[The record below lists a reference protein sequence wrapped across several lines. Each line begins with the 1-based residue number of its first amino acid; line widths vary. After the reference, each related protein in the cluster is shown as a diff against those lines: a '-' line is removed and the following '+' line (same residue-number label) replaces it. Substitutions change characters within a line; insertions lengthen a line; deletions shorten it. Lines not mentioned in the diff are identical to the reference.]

1 MNENNNKKN
10 EITPVDRAKAITTF
24 YKFGRKYPTIWR
36 QVQAKISFHDFFD
49 VNEILSNKLDFS
61 DADKVNEWVD
71 LALKDLSAARKLYK
85 SEDGL
90 ALYHLQQ
97 GIEKLLKASLI
108 FTGFKT
114 ESNVIT
120 LNHKPQEFA
129 VELLNDP
136 EMSKAMFEQFPFK
149 GVKKPKKPSEEKI
162 KEFKSLI
169 VSNNK
174 IQAIEKGDDIVK
186 GVSSILGKP
195 NPILFEPDEF
205 SFMTKSVMEKTIPKK
220 ELKRF
225 IDECNN
231 GPISYDDMIYHTS
244 NFCFVAINMSLI
256 LLPLSTGI
264 WAFQSIPRYPD
275 ELRQLKDKGFEDY
288 ELHKAFYTILNQ
300 VEKFGEFFREYM
312 NS

>member
-1 MNENNNKKN
+1 MSENKN
-10 EITPVDRAKAITTF
+10 AITAVDRAKAIRTF

-36 QVQAKISFHDFFD
+36 QVQAKVSFHDFFD
-49 VNEILSNKLDFS
+49 VNEIISDKLDFS
-61 DADKVNEWVD
+61 DADKVSEWID
-71 LALKDLSAARKLYK
+71 LALLDISAARKLYK

-120 LNHKPQEFA
+120 LNHKPQQFA

-136 EMSKAMFEQFPFK
+136 DMNKAMFEQFPFK
-149 GVKKPKKPSEEKI
+149 GVKKPKKPSDEKI
-162 KEFKSLI
+162 EKFKSLI
-169 VSNNK
+169 ISNDK
-174 IQAIEKGDDIVK
+174 IQALENGDDIVK
-186 GVSSILGKP
+186 GVSALLGKP

-205 SFMTKSVMEKTIPKK
+205 SYMTKTIMEKTVPKK
-220 ELKRF
+220 ELNKF
-225 IDECNN
+225 IEECNES
-231 GPISYDDMIYHTS
+231 PISYEDMIYHTS
-244 NFCFVAINMSLI
+244 NYCFVAINMSLI

-275 ELRQLKDKGFEDY
+275 ELRRLDKKFEDY
-288 ELHKAFYTILNQ
+288 ELHKAFYTIINQ
-300 VEKFGEFFREYM
+300 VEKFGEFFRNYI